1 MPDMLRFFGFPPETR
16 QDAVRFHFGKSLSY
30 RDRINLI
37 LLLVLIGF
45 VLQIW
50 LLMAWPGIPFMVVAA
65 ALGLV
70 KGYDSRIRTKA
81 FVPDTEWTG
90 TTLEKLAGIEELR
103 KKSARWDRNAVDITN
118 AWGCFLFLVVMGIGL
133 FGALLVSAIANDVS
147 VLTILMTDLIIL
159 VVPFW
164 FSGFRLTLKQHV
176 LEIKAGLVK
185 DLAAYYETI
194 RGEGE
199 EFKVSMR
206 LAREKGS
213 EAMPVDVRFGIV
225 TNPPKPGLY
234 GLQAQ
239 ININMVQGNK
249 YPYFYCVLVGKK
261 GYGMQR
267 YIDKIELPKKVIL
280 EYSEDADAEV
290 LVIRQET
297 TKTSGY
303 HTDLKACQRILQA
316 SVQGLRV
323 VAAG

>member
-30 RDRINLI
+30 RDRINLM

-50 LLMAWPGIPFMVVAA
+50 LLMAWPGVPFMVAAA

-81 FVPDTEWTG
+81 FVPDMEWSE
-90 TTLEKLAGIEELR
+90 TTLEKLAEIEELR
-103 KKSARWDRNAVDITN
+103 KRSAKWDRNAVDITN
-118 AWGCFLFLVVMGIGL
+118 AWGCFLFIVVMGIGL

-147 VLTILMTDLIIL
+147 VLTILMTDLIIF

-176 LEIKAGLVK
+176 LEIKGKLVR

-194 RGEGE
+194 RGERE
-199 EFKVSMR
+199 EFRVSMR
-206 LAREKGS
+206 LARDKGS
-213 EAMPVDVRFGIV
+213 ETMPVDVRFGIV

-261 GYGMQR
+261 GFGMQR

-280 EYSEDADAEV
+280 EYSEDAEAEV

>member
-1 MPDMLRFFGFPPETR
+1 
-16 QDAVRFHFGKSLSY
+16 
-30 RDRINLI
+30 
-37 LLLVLIGF
+37 
-45 VLQIW
+45 
-50 LLMAWPGIPFMVVAA
+50 MVVAA

-70 KGYDSRIRTKA
+70 KGYDSRVRTKA

-133 FGALLVSAIANDVS
+133 FGALLVSAIADDVS
-147 VLTILMTDLIIL
+147 VMTILMTDLIIF

-185 DLAAYYETI
+185 ELAAYYETI

-206 LAREKGS
+206 LAREAGS

-225 TNPPKPGLY
+225 TNPPRSGLY

-280 EYSEDADAEV
+280 EYSEDSDAEV